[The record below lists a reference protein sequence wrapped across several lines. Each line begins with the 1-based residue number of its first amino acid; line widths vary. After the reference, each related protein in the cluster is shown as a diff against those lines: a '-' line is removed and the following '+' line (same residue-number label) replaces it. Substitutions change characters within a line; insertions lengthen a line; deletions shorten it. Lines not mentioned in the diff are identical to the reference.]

1 MPYALI
7 LVLLF
12 LQAVSPQ
19 IKRKPAP
26 IVGID
31 AAGWM
36 TRPEREEEEHPEQLL
51 DALKIKEGQVVAD
64 VGAGVGYLTFRL
76 SRRVGNTGKVYAE
89 EISDEMIDRIKFE
102 SDEQKIKNVVAVLG
116 TARDPR
122 LPPNSMDLVLIV
134 DVYHEFAHPAEMME
148 KIRASLK
155 PAGRCVLV
163 EYRAEDPKLEIP
175 APHKMTVQQV
185 LEEIVPMGFRHLET
199 IEVLPRQHIII
210 FTKQNN

>member
-7 LVLLF
+7 VALLF
-12 LQAVSPQ
+12 LQIVSPQ

-36 TRPEREEEEHPEQLL
+36 TRPEREEEEQPEQLL
-51 DALKIKEGQVVAD
+51 DALKIKEGDVVAD

-76 SRRVGNTGKVYAE
+76 SKRVGNTGKVYAE
-89 EISDEMIDRIKFE
+89 EISDEMVDRIKFE
-102 SDEQKIKNVVAVLG
+102 SEQEKIRNVVAVLG
-116 TARDPR
+116 TPKDPR
-122 LPPNSMDLVLIV
+122 LPPKSMDLVLVV
-134 DVYHEFAHPAEMME
+134 DVYHEFAYPAEMME

-155 PAGRCVLV
+155 PTGRCVLV
-163 EYRAEDPKLEIP
+163 EYRAEDPKLEIAP
-175 APHKMTVQQV
+175 PHKMTVRQV

-199 IEVLPRQHIII
+199 IEILPRQHIII
-210 FTKQNN
+210 FAKQNN